1 MQSIAISVLRSKKPV
16 WFGADVGK
24 FSNSQLGILDNDI
37 YDYSLG
43 FNISFNMSKGD
54 RLQYAE
60 SAMTHAMVFTGV
72 HLEDGKPVRWRVENS
87 WGQDRGDKG
96 YFVMSNDWFQ
106 EWVYQIV
113 VEKGD
118 VEKEVADI
126 LNQEPVVLPAWD
138 PLGYRRWGGFF

>member
-1 MQSIAISVLRSKKPV
+1 
-16 WFGADVGK
+16 
-24 FSNSQLGILDNDI
+24 
-37 YDYSLG
+37 
-43 FNISFNMSKGD
+43 MSKGD

-72 HLEDGKPVRWRVENS
+72 HLEDGKPVRWRV
-87 WGQDRGDKG
+87 
-96 YFVMSNDWFQ
+96 VMSNDWFQ

-138 PLGYRRWGGFF
+138 LLGYRRWGGFF